1 MPVNYAEL
9 EIGLSRLEQAGR
21 YQVELRFDSPRDDAE
36 KTPVRGVAVL
46 DPEALLAL
54 EDSPGNEYG
63 LALAKGLFADEEV
76 RGKYGEFKAAIEG
89 KDDFFRV
96 KLFVGRSAPE
106 LHRLRWEL
114 LTDPKTDQ
122 PFSTSERILFS
133 RFGTSSDWRPVRLSV
148 KGELRALV
156 AVSSPSDLDCYGL
169 APVDVEGEVARAR
182 EHLKGIQV
190 TVAGHDA
197 PLSLDLL
204 VEGLRG
210 DVDILY
216 LVCHGGLHAEK
227 GPLLYLQ
234 DEDGK
239 AKVARGDELAR
250 RIGELVERPR
260 LVVLASC
267 ESADTEQAST
277 QRLVVAGQLVPLAP
291 ALAEAGVHA
300 VLAMQGKVSMETVKT
315 AIPVFFSELLVDGQ
329 IDRALAVARGK
340 VRQRHDSW
348 MPALFMRLKGGRIW
362 YEPGFGEQ
370 DFKWDG
376 LVLCVKAGQFTP
388 IVGPGAGEPVYGSL
402 RDAARKLAGDH
413 GFPLAEHQR
422 SELPLVTQYLRNELT
437 PMGQR
442 LAVNQQLK
450 AQVRQTLDR
459 LSPER
464 TRALGITPEDA
475 DGLSLTELGSLVAQ
489 ANRADP
495 ADPYS
500 LLARLPVKVFI
511 TANGDRLLEEALAA
525 NQKEPDVVVFDW
537 AGKTPN
543 EKYGREPTTEAPL
556 VFHAFGRVEGDDF
569 MILTEDD
576 HFDHL
581 IAWTECKGAPDA
593 NAPEWIPRIVGY
605 QTTTTSLL
613 FLGFQPTDLSFRTL
627 LRIIKSQAGS
637 SQLKNFPQVG
647 VQIDIQEDDLINA
660 QRARAY
666 LQDYFKK
673 AAVETFAIFWGT
685 AADFLQ
691 ELDRRLHAS

>member
-1 MPVNYAEL
+1 V
-9 EIGLSRLEQAGR
+9 
-21 YQVELRFDSPRDDAE
+21 
-36 KTPVRGVAVL
+36 
-46 DPEALLAL
+46 
-54 EDSPGNEYG
+54 
-63 LALAKGLFADEEV
+63 
-76 RGKYGEFKAAIEG
+76 
-89 KDDFFRV
+89 
-96 KLFVGRSAPE
+96 
-106 LHRLRWEL
+106 RLRA
-114 LTDPKTDQ
+114 KA
-122 PFSTSERILFS
+122 
-133 RFGTSSDWRPVRLSV
+133 G
-148 KGELRALV
+148 LRALV
-156 AVSSPSDLDCYGL
+156 AVSSPSDLDRYGL
-169 APVDVEGEVARAR
+169 ALVDVEAEVARAR
-182 EHLKGIQV
+182 EHLEGIQV
-190 TVAGHDA
+190 TVAGQDA
-197 PLSLDLL
+197 PLTLERL

-210 DVDILY
+210 EVDVLY
-216 LVCHGGLHAEK
+216 LLCHGGLHTEK

-239 AKVARGDELAR
+239 AKVASGDELAR

-267 ESADTEQAST
+267 ESAGTEQVST
-277 QRLVVAGQLVPLAP
+277 QGLVTAGQLVPLAP

-300 VLAMQGKVSMETVKT
+300 VLAMQGKISIETVKT

-340 VRQRHDSW
+340 VRQQPDSW

-362 YEPGFGEQ
+362 YEPGFGEE

-376 LVLCVKAGQFTP
+376 LVLCVKAGEFTP
-388 IVGPGAGEPVYGSL
+388 IVGPGLGEPVYGSL
-402 RDAARKLAGDH
+402 HDAARELADAH
-413 GFPLAEHQR
+413 RFPLAEHQR
-422 SELPLVTQYLRNELT
+422 SELALVTQYLRNELT
-437 PMGQR
+437 PTGQR
-442 LAVNQQLK
+442 LAVNEQLK
-450 AQVRQTLDR
+450 AQVRQRLDR
-459 LSPER
+459 LSPE
-464 TRALGITPEDA
+464 TTNALELTPEDA
-475 DGLSLTELGSLVAQ
+475 GELNLAELMSRVGQ

-500 LLARLPVKVFI
+500 LLAKLPAKVFI
-511 TANGDRLLEEALAA
+511 TANGDNLLEEALAA
-525 NQKEPDVVVFDW
+525 NEKKPDVVVFDW
-537 AGKTPN
+537 AEKTPT
-543 EKYGREPTTEAPL
+543 EKYGREPDKETPL
-556 VFHAFGRVEGDDF
+556 VFHAFGRFEGDDF
-569 MILTEDD
+569 MVLTEDD

-593 NAPEWIPRIVGY
+593 NAPEWIPRIVGH

-637 SQLKNFPQVG
+637 PKLKNFPQVG

-685 AADFLQ
+685 AAEFLQ